1 MQTKKEKTVAQ
12 LVKIAQRHFNAYIR
26 KRDEGKP
33 CINCGKYRTLQ
44 AGHYFPTS
52 TYSGLRFNEYNCAGE
67 CLACNYYNS
76 QSHSYGYRVNLEQRI
91 GKEKF
96 DALELSAAAYKR
108 SGKKWTRFELLEI
121 IEKYK
126 KLNK

>member
-1 MQTKKEKTVAQ
+1 MVKEKTVAQ
-12 LVKIAQRHFNAYIR
+12 LIKIAQRHFNAFIR

-33 CINCGKYRTLQ
+33 CINCGKYRKLQ
-44 AGHYFPTS
+44 CGHYYPTS